1 MKGIVTPKNG
11 KFEEIQSSKVGLEE
25 ELIIRGWFNYPSIG
39 AWVAG
44 SGSLKWVVGYVSC
57 QMTEE

>member
-1 MKGIVTPKNG
+1 MESSRGCK
-11 KFEEIQSSKVGLEE
+11 IQSSKVQLGE
-25 ELIIRGWFNYPSIG
+25 ELRLRGWFNYPSIG
-39 AWVAG
+39 SWVAG